1 MATNVTQTTASLP
14 AAEQKP
20 ARRFSLGALTETLS
34 SLASAPTQSELDA
47 LLRNL
52 ELEPKELGVHL
63 NFKPN
68 TYTRRRVFRN
78 DLCEMLV
85 LCWLPGHRT
94 AIHDHNGS
102 YGAIRICEGAMEE
115 EIFALN
121 RAGEV
126 DYDATHARAAGEV
139 TGTDVPDIHRI
150 GNAAASGQQL
160 ITIHIYAP
168 PLRVLNTYQLGSA
181 EIGKC
186 WPDDPNN
193 PANSYASSG

>member
-1 MATNVTQTTASLP
+1 MSTNVTQTTASAP
-14 AAEQKP
+14 TAEQKP
-20 ARRFSLGALTETLS
+20 APRFSLGALTQTLA
-34 SLASAPTQSELDA
+34 SLQSAPTQPELDA
-47 LLRNL
+47 LLRKL
-52 ELEPKELGVHL
+52 ELEPEELRDHL
-63 NFKPN
+63 GFKPN
-68 TYTRRRVFRN
+68 TYTRHRLFRS

-121 RAGEV
+121 AAGEV
-126 DYDATHARAAGEV
+126 EFATMHRRVAGEV

-150 GNAAASGQQL
+150 GNGEHSTERMVTL
-160 ITIHIYAP
+160 HVYAP
-168 PLRVLNTYQLGSA
+168 PLRVINTYQLGST
-181 EIGKC
+181 EVGKC

-193 PANSYASSG
+193 PANT

>member
-1 MATNVTQTTASLP
+1 MSTNAMQTTASLP
-14 AAEQKP
+14 AAEPKP
-20 ARRFSLGALTETLS
+20 ARRFSLDALTEMLR

-47 LLRNL
+47 LLRKL
-52 ELEPKELGVHL
+52 ELEPEELSAYL

-68 TYTRRRVFRN
+68 TYTRRRVFRSE
-78 DLCEMLV
+78 LCEMLV
-85 LCWLPGHRT
+85 LSWLPGHRT

-121 RAGEV
+121 GAGQVEFDTV
-126 DYDATHARAAGEV
+126 HARAAGEV

-150 GNAAASGQQL
+150 GNADESGQRM

-168 PLRVLNTYQLGSA
+168 PLRVINTYQLGSA
-181 EIGKC
+181 EVGEC

-193 PANSYASSG
+193 PANS

>member
-1 MATNVTQTTASLP
+1 MSTNVTQTTASTP
-14 AAEQKP
+14 TAEQTP
-20 ARRFSLGALTETLS
+20 EACRFSLAALNETLA
-34 SLASAPTQSELDA
+34 SLTSAPTQSELDA
-47 LLRNL
+47 LLRKL
-52 ELEPKELGVHL
+52 ELEPEELRAHL

-68 TYTRRRVFRN
+68 TYTRHRLFRS

-121 RAGEV
+121 EAGEV
-126 DYDATHARAAGEV
+126 EFATMHRRAAGEV

-150 GNAAASGQQL
+150 GNAEQSAERMV
-160 ITIHIYAP
+160 TIHVYAP
-168 PLRVLNTYQLGSA
+168 PLRVINTYQLGSA
-181 EIGKC
+181 ETGEC
-186 WPDDPNN
+186 WPDDPAN
-193 PANSYASSG
+193 PANS

>member
-1 MATNVTQTTASLP
+1 MSTNATRTTVSLP

-47 LLRNL
+47 LLRKL
-52 ELEPKELGVHL
+52 ELKPEELCGYL

-68 TYTRRRVFRN
+68 TYTRRRVVRN
-78 DLCEMLV
+78 DLSEMLV

-102 YGAIRICEGAMEE
+102 YGAIRICEGGMEE
-115 EIFALN
+115 EIFAVN
-121 RAGEV
+121 AAGEV
-126 DYDATHARAAGEV
+126 EFEIRHRRAAGEV
-139 TGTDVPDIHRI
+139 TGTGVPDIHRI
-150 GNAAASGQQL
+150 GNAETSEQRM

-168 PLRVLNTYQLGSA
+168 PLRIINTYQLGSA
-181 EIGKC
+181 KVGEC

-193 PANSYASSG
+193 PANS